1 MPDHTAPHH
10 LAPGHSATHDAGR
23 PATVGAL
30 RESGYQ
36 ARPVREEIRHNL
48 IAKIRAEEIV
58 FPGIIG
64 FEETVIPQL
73 ENAILAGQD
82 VILLGE
88 RGQAKSRLIRSMVNL
103 LDEAIPKMAGCEI
116 NCNPYAPICRAC
128 HDRVA
133 EQGDDAPIEWLAREE
148 RYSEKL
154 ATPDISIADLIGEI
168 DPIKVAE
175 GHYLSDE
182 LAIHYGLVPRTN
194 RGIFCINELP
204 DLAERI
210 QVGLFNLMEERDV
223 QIKGYRIRLP
233 LDVYVVSTANP
244 EDYTNRGRI
253 VTPLKDRYGS
263 QIHTHYPLD
272 PRDEIAIM
280 DQERNRFPDEAAL
293 VIPDYMKRI
302 VAEVTTQARHS
313 SEINQRSGVSVRV
326 SIANY
331 ETMLSNAVRRSIIHG
346 EEVACPRVSDLP
358 YMVASFAG
366 KIELE
371 TFEEGRESRVT
382 DDLTRRAALRIFG
395 SYFDLDSLEPVVQ
408 AFDLGQTAVTG
419 SDRPAE
425 GYPALAAGV
434 DGLAAAVE
442 TLTGGDGRPA
452 VVAAAA
458 EFILEGLHLSRRLN
472 CDRTPHGNTY
482 SR

>member
-1 MPDHTAPHH
+1 MT
-10 LAPGHSATHDAGR
+10 LSTLPGTIGD
-23 PATVGAL
+23 L
-30 RESGYQ
+30 RASNYQ
-36 ARPVREEIRHNL
+36 VLPVRQELRKNL
-48 IAKIRAEEIV
+48 IAKIRSEEIV

-64 FEETVIPQL
+64 FEHTVIPQL

-82 VILLGE
+82 IILLGE
-88 RGQAKSRLIRSMVNL
+88 RGQAKSRLIRSMVTL
-103 LDEAIPKMAGCEI
+103 LDEFIPKIADCEI
-116 NCNPYAPICRAC
+116 NDDPYAPICRVC
-128 HDRVA
+128 RNKVA
-133 EQGDDAPIEWLAREE
+133 EQGDDTQIQWIGRDE

-182 LAIHYGLVPRTN
+182 LVIHYGLVPRTN

-263 QIHTHYPLD
+263 QIHTHYPKTIEE
-272 PRDEIAIM
+272 EIAIM
-280 DQERNRFPDEAAL
+280 DQERTRFPDEDSM
-293 VIPDYMKRI
+293 VIPYYMKEI
-302 VAEVTTQARHS
+302 LAEITSQARES
-313 SEINQRSGVSVRV
+313 SEINQRSGVSCRV
-326 SIANY
+326 SISNF
-331 ETMLSNAVRRSIIHG
+331 ETLLGNALRRSIIHG
-346 EEVACPRVSDLP
+346 EQYVCPRTSDLP
-358 YMVASFAG
+358 YIMASFSG

-382 DDLTRRAALRIFG
+382 DDLTRRGVLRVFG
-395 SYFDLDSLEPVVQ
+395 GVFEADELERIVT
-408 AFDLGQTAVTG
+408 AFDMGNTAET
-419 SDRPAE
+419 SSEKPASE
-425 GYPALAAGV
+425 YLAMLAQV
-434 DGLAAAVE
+434 DGLADAVKKVTTDE
-442 TLTGGDGRPA
+442 RPE
-452 VVAAAA
+452 VVASAV
-458 EFILEGLHLSRRLN
+458 EFILEGLHLNRRLN
-472 CDRTPHGNTY
+472 CERTSAGY
-482 SR
+482 LYRR